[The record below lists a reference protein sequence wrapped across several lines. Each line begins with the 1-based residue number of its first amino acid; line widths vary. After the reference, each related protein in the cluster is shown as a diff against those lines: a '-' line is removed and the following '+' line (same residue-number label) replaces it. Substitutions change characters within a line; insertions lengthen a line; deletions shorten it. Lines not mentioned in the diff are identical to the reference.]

1 MFQQIFFKELKQLV
15 VQSNPEFYR
24 IHDQEFDFFRDDIS
38 LSSEDLERI
47 GKYYEKQKSMSKNR
61 GDITRKTMR
70 KIPIEAQNMKMLFF
84 KTLDKLQ
91 QIKHEKKSM
100 EDKIEYLQSALEFKE
115 VMFNQL
121 QVIQNQH

>member
-1 MFQQIFFKELKQLV
+1 M
-15 VQSNPEFYR
+15 
-24 IHDQEFDFFRDDIS
+24 HDQEFDFFRDDIS

>member
-1 MFQQIFFKELKQLV
+1 
-15 VQSNPEFYR
+15 
-24 IHDQEFDFFRDDIS
+24 
-38 LSSEDLERI
+38 
-47 GKYYEKQKSMSKNR
+47 MSKNR

-100 EDKIEYLQSALEFKE
+100 EDKIEYL
-115 VMFNQL
+115 
-121 QVIQNQH
+121 